1 MWTAIIGIY
10 VGTGIVTSLAS
21 FVLFP
26 WKTEDGEPSG
36 KAGRILSSIL
46 YGVIWPLVWALLPP
60 WKWWDDNG

>member
-1 MWTAIIGIY
+1 
-10 VGTGIVTSLAS
+10 
-21 FVLFP
+21 LFP

-36 KAGRILSSIL
+36 KAGRILSSFL